1 MPTDENNLSGS
12 LGANFLFFKNIRK
25 WRLVIPVALPGK
37 RTYLLPSLRRA
48 GGEPMSDRITALD
61 VQSQKFD
68 RKMRGYDPEAVDMCL
83 RSLAEELERL
93 NLENGS
99 LREELGE
106 AKRGVAEYRD
116 REKVLQETLV
126 SAQKM
131 TDEMKATTKSES
143 DLIVREARMKAE
155 RLLSDAQDQLGSIEV
170 EIGKQRLERDRF
182 ETRLKSMIE
191 EHMTLIELRREERA
205 EMDNLHFIKRR
216 SGSEAAG

>member
-1 MPTDENNLSGS
+1 
-12 LGANFLFFKNIRK
+12 
-25 WRLVIPVALPGK
+25 
-37 RTYLLPSLRRA
+37 
-48 GGEPMSDRITALD
+48 MSDRISAMD
-61 VQSQKFD
+61 VQSQKFE
-68 RKMRGYDPEAVDMCL
+68 RKMRGYDPESVDMFL

-116 REKVLQETLV
+116 REQVLQQTLV

-155 RLLSDAQDQLGSIEV
+155 RLLSDAQGQLGSIEV
-170 EIGKQRLERDRF
+170 EISKQRLERDRF

>member
-1 MPTDENNLSGS
+1 MNELQPWTSS
-12 LGANFLFFKNIRK
+12 PR
-25 WRLVIPVALPGK
+25 
-37 RTYLLPSLRRA
+37 
-48 GGEPMSDRITALD
+48 
-61 VQSQKFD
+61 KFD

-99 LREELGE
+99 IREELGE

-182 ETRLKSMIE
+182 ETRLKSMI
-191 EHMTLIELRREERA
+191 LIELRREERA